1 MIEDW
6 PAVDRCAGSPA
17 ATCDYL
23 GQLDSDSLVYTIAV
37 QALSIRNAL
46 PSFEKENSTNL
57 LDTAIAATEVGRL
70 IRTLVRRPCVR
81 VADRQR
87 LL

>member
-6 PAVDRCAGSPA
+6 PAVERCADSPA

-57 LDTAIAATEVGRL
+57 LDTAIAATK
-70 IRTLVRRPCVR
+70 
-81 VADRQR
+81 DSRQQEITIKQVF
-87 LL
+87 